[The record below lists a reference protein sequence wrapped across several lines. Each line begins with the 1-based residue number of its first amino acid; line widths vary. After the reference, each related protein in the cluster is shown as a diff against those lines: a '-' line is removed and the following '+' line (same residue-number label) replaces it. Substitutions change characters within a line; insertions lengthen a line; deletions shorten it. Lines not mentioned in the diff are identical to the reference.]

1 MYFSVYLI
9 SFLVAVAKGGEQ
21 YRQQKVEEE
30 TRKNHGTLPWIVP
43 LMLVVWT
50 GC

>member
-1 MYFSVYLI
+1 MYFSVHLI

-30 TRKNHGTLPWIVP
+30 TRKNHGTLLIVP